1 MLRYFKRAAG
11 LMAALIA
18 LALVPG
24 QVAEAQTA
32 RSCRALTAT
41 SEVMWYVSE
50 EEPAV
55 DFYPSGVES
64 IEPYFE
70 YSCVPKNTKIATVF
84 TLDGEE
90 VFSDSEAVPA
100 SNSPNYYFYP
110 LTSKKGVMPDGEW
123 GVTFLVNNK
132 VVAEGSITVGG
143 TGGEDP
149 GPATTVQVGGTVTDK
164 RTKKPIKGAL
174 FVVLNPGVT
183 VQDFAD
189 SDFAEEHIL
198 TSATSDASGE
208 FVLDTPLERN
218 VEYSVVV
225 AAKGYKPIAQDGF
238 TITDEDPDPL
248 ILNVALV
255 K

>member
-32 RSCRALTAT
+32 RACRALTAN

-55 DFYPSGVES
+55 EVYPTGAES

-70 YSCVPKNTKIATVF
+70 YSCVPKNTKIVTVF

-100 SNSPNYYFYP
+100 SSSPNYYFYS
-110 LTSKKGVMPDGEW
+110 LTSKSGVMPDGEW
-123 GVTFLVNNK
+123 GVSFLVGDE
-132 VVAEGSITVGG
+132 VIAEGAITVGG
-143 TGGEDP
+143 EAPEP
-149 GPATTVQVGGTVTDK
+149 GPSDVVQVSGTVTDK
-164 RTKKPIKGAL
+164 RTRKPLRGAL
-174 FVVLNPGVT
+174 FIVLNPGVT
-183 VQDFAD
+183 VEQFAND
-189 SDFAEEHIL
+189 DFAEEHVL
-198 TSATSDASGE
+198 TSATTDASGE
-208 FVLDTPLERN
+208 FALDTPLERN

-248 ILNVALV
+248 ILNVGLV